1 MILFGWVENAINV
14 AGRPIR
20 ARAVRIRIIL
30 GSLLCSLYVVQSFM
44 ERMRSGIGYVDI
56 SASVQIDGGALIF
69 FFYAEIN

>member
-1 MILFGWVENAINV
+1 
-14 AGRPIR
+14 
-20 ARAVRIRIIL
+20 
-30 GSLLCSLYVVQSFM
+30 M